1 MRTFFLTLFL
11 LILGGFFSILQA
23 NDTLVLLSGQ
33 IPSERNNANRI
44 LANSP
49 PSVTASNS
57 TLTLPENSTVVTS
70 TAVAANGIA
79 STKWTKL
86 KSPGQT
92 LKTIVFLGSS
102 TSIGFGLTSP
112 QTNSFVGRTINYY
125 NSQGL
130 SNNLTWNVHN
140 RALGGSNVFAAMP
153 DGSPNT
159 SNQGPP
165 DRNRNITWAIAN
177 GADIVVVNF
186 PTNKYYIGS
195 GGLSIT
201 EIMYAYRTILNT
213 AVAAGRKCYITTT
226 QPRTAAPDF
235 DNLAT
240 WAFLKQIRDS
250 ILLQF
255 GQYAIDFYS
264 PIVAPG
270 TSNIDPEYNYGDNVH
285 VNSAGHLQLFNRL
298 VAANVFESFAN
309 CPALIST
316 PSSNNTEISPI
327 VQPSAHK
334 FQVSVIDTRGHAAN
348 AISTVTVNPCSGNT
362 NYWIGIVSNEWGN
375 PLNWSCGTVPVA
387 TTNVIVSQGNP
398 YYPTI
403 NSNIT
408 VRSITISNNVELTIS
423 PGIQLTVTGN

>member
-11 LILGGFFSILQA
+11 LVLGGFFSILQA
-23 NDTLVLLSGQ
+23 NDTLVLLSRQ

-49 PSVTASNS
+49 PSVTASNN
-57 TLTLPENSTVVTS
+57 TVTLPENSTVVTS

-102 TSIGFGLTSP
+102 T
-112 QTNSFVGRTINYY
+112 TNGTGSTDPVNNAFVGRTINHY

-130 SNNLTWNVHN
+130 SNNLTWNFHN
-140 RALGGSNVFAAMP
+140 RGLGSTTVFAAMP
-153 DGSPNT
+153 TGSSYT
-159 SNQGPP
+159 AAQGPP
-165 DRNRNITWAIAN
+165 DINRNITWALTTG
-177 GADIVVVNF
+177 GAHIVIVNF
-186 PTNKYYIGS
+186 PSNGYYKP
-195 GGLSIT
+195 GGFSIT
-201 EIMYAYRTILNT
+201 EIMYAYRTIFNT
-213 AVAAGRKCYITTT
+213 AVAAGKKCYITTT
-226 QPRTAAPDF
+226 QPRTDGTF
-235 DNLAT
+235 SNTAT
-240 WAFLKQIRDS
+240 RAFLQEIRDS

-255 GQYAIDFYS
+255 GQYAIDFYT
-264 PIVAPG
+264 PLATPG
-270 TSNIDPEYNYGDNVH
+270 TSNIDPDYNSGDNIH
-285 VNSAGHLQLFNRL
+285 VNNAGHLQLFNRV
-298 VAANVFESFAN
+298 VAANVFESFAT
-309 CPALIST
+309 CPALINN
-316 PSSNNTEISPI
+316 PGSNNTEISPI
-327 VQPSAHK
+327 VQASAHK

-362 NYWIGIVSNEWGN
+362 NNWIGIVSNEWGN